1 MTSLN
6 RRQLLT
12 AGALGAAAV
21 PLGATAASAVPSR
34 VSAQAPAQV
43 TYPSRPVTP
52 GADRTAADGWS
63 ALAGRKVGIITN
75 PTGILT
81 NLRTIV
87 DEMHEAGSVDIR
99 GVFGPEHGFR
109 GTAQAGD
116 SRAPTR
122 TRAPA

>member
-21 PLGATAASAVPSR
+21 PLAASA
-34 VSAQAPAQV
+34 AGAAPQSVARNV
-43 TYPSRPVTP
+43 TYPARPVTP
-52 GADRTAADGWS
+52 GADRAAAAGWS

-87 DEMHEAGSVDIR
+87 DQMHEAGTVDIR
-99 GVFGPEHGFR
+99 GVFGPEHG
-109 GTAQAGD
+109 
-116 SRAPTR
+116 
-122 TRAPA
+122 